1 MGAKVFNGAK
11 NKRIAELE
19 QKLDAVQER
28 SNLLDEACGI
38 GLWEAV
44 LHNGDALHAQSLWI
58 WSPEFR
64 RLIGYTD
71 VQSFPNVV
79 HSWSDKLHPDD
90 VAPTFAAFGK
100 HLEDKTGKSR
110 YSVNY
115 RLKMFDGSYQW
126 FRATG
131 GCMHQADGNT
141 IRACGSLT
149 NVNDEMLLKERMERE
164 AASDQVTVGTLAEG
178 LSRLAQGNLTH
189 RITTEFSAK
198 TSGLRSD
205 FNETAAKL
213 QETLNAVSVAAFGIL
228 SGSRE
233 LSTSSDDLSRRT
245 EQQAAS
251 LEETAAALDQIT
263 VNVANSSKRTDEARS
278 VAIRANASA
287 AQSEKV
293 VAKAVDAMHKIEQSS
308 NEISNII
315 GVIDEIAF
323 QTNLLALNAGVEA
336 ARAGEAGKGFAVV
349 AQEVRELAQRSAK
362 AAKAIKDLIRNSSV
376 EVQSGVT
383 LVSETGE
390 ALKTIESYI
399 VTINQHMDSI
409 ATSAREQSVGLAEVN
424 TAVNQ
429 MDQVTQQNAAMVE
442 ESNAASATLAEE
454 AGRLNQLISQFQLD
468 DASRHAFY
476 VPSVDPKHQ
485 SASPAG
491 RMTGQSAKAFS
502 GRAA

>member
-1 MGAKVFNGAK
+1 MFNGAK
-11 NKRIAELE
+11 NRRIAELE
-19 QKLDAVQER
+19 QKFNAVQER

-44 LHNGDALHAQSLWI
+44 LHDGDALHAKSLWT
-58 WSPEFR
+58 WSAEFR

-90 VAPTFAAFGK
+90 VAPTFAAFAK

-115 RLKMFDGSYQW
+115 RLKMFDGSYEW

-131 GCMHQADGNT
+131 GCAHQADGKT

-149 NVNDEMLLKERMERE
+149 NVNDEMLLKERMEKE
-164 AASDQVTVGTLAEG
+164 AANDQVTVSTLAEA
-178 LSRLAQGNLTH
+178 LAQLAQGNLTH
-189 RITTEFSAK
+189 RITAEFPAK
-198 TSGLRSD
+198 TAGLRSD

-213 QETLNAVSVAAFGIL
+213 QETLNAVSVAASGIL
-228 SGSRE
+228 SGSSE
-233 LSTSSDDLSRRT
+233 ISTSSDDLSRRT

-263 VNVANSSKRTDEARS
+263 VNVANSSKRTEEARS
-278 VAIRANASA
+278 VAVQANTSA
-287 AQSEKV
+287 AQSGKV
-293 VAKAVDAMHKIEQSS
+293 VANAVDAMHKIEQSS
-308 NEISNII
+308 NEISSII

-362 AAKAIKDLIRNSSV
+362 AAKEIKDLIRNSSA
-376 EVQSGVT
+376 EVQSGVR

-454 AGRLNQLISQFQLD
+454 AGRLNQLISQFTLD
-468 DASRHAFY
+468 A
-476 VPSVDPKHQ
+476 PKHHNS
-485 SASPAG
+485 SASTSH
-491 RMTGQSAKAFS
+491 R
-502 GRAA
+502 RAA

>member
-1 MGAKVFNGAK
+1 MFNGAK
-11 NKRIAELE
+11 SKRIAELE
-19 QKLDAVQER
+19 QKLGAVLER

-44 LHNGDALHAQSLWI
+44 LHNGDALHAQSLWT
-58 WSPEFR
+58 WSAEFR
-64 RLIGYTD
+64 RLVGYTD
-71 VQSFPNVV
+71 VHSFPNVV
-79 HSWSDKLHPDD
+79 QSWSDKLHPDD
-90 VAPTFAAFGK
+90 VAPTFAAFAK

-115 RLKMFDGSYQW
+115 RLKMRDGSYQW

-131 GCMHQADGNT
+131 GCAHQADGKT

-164 AASDQVTVGTLAEG
+164 AASDQVTVNALAEA
-178 LSRLAQGNLTH
+178 LAELAQGNLTH
-189 RITTEFSAK
+189 RITAEFSAK
-198 TSGLRSD
+198 TAGLRSD
-205 FNETAAKL
+205 FNETTAKL
-213 QETLNAVSVAAFGIL
+213 QDTLNAVSVAASGIH
-228 SGSRE
+228 SGSSE
-233 LSTSSDDLSRRT
+233 ISTSSDDLSRRT

-278 VAIRANASA
+278 VAVQANTSA
-287 AQSEKV
+287 AQSGKV
-293 VAKAVDAMHKIEQSS
+293 VADAVDAMHKIEQSS

-362 AAKAIKDLIRNSSV
+362 AAKEIKDLIRNSSV
-376 EVQSGVT
+376 EVQSGVK

-454 AGRLNQLISQFQLD
+454 AGRLNQLISQFRLD
-468 DASRHAFY
+468 APKHLNSSPMSASSRH
-476 VPSVDPKHQ
+476 
-485 SASPAG
+485 
-491 RMTGQSAKAFS
+491 R
-502 GRAA
+502 RAA

>member
-1 MGAKVFNGAK
+1 MFNGAK
-11 NKRIAELE
+11 NRRIAELE
-19 QKLDAVQER
+19 QKFNAVQER

-44 LHNGDALHAQSLWI
+44 LHDGDALHSKSLWT
-58 WSPEFR
+58 WSAEFR
-64 RLIGYTD
+64 RLVGYTD

-79 HSWSDKLHPDD
+79 QSWSDKLHPDD
-90 VAPTFAAFGK
+90 VAPTFAAFAK

-115 RLKMFDGSYQW
+115 RLKMFNGSYEW

-131 GCMHQADGNT
+131 GCAHQADGKT

-164 AASDQVTVGTLAEG
+164 AASDQVTVSALAEA
-178 LSRLAQGNLTH
+178 LAELAQGNLTH
-189 RITTEFSAK
+189 RITAEFSAK
-198 TSGLRSD
+198 TAGLRSD

-213 QETLNAVSVAAFGIL
+213 QETLNAVSVAASGIL
-228 SGSRE
+228 SGSSE
-233 LSTSSDDLSRRT
+233 ISTSSDDLSRRT

-263 VNVANSSKRTDEARS
+263 VNVANSSKRTEEARS
-278 VAIRANASA
+278 VAVQANTSA
-287 AQSEKV
+287 AQSGKV
-293 VAKAVDAMHKIEQSS
+293 VANAVDAMHKIEQSS

-362 AAKAIKDLIRNSSV
+362 AAKEIKDLIRNSSA

-454 AGRLNQLISQFQLD
+454 AGRLNQLISQFRLD
-468 DASRHAFY
+468 APKRHNSYAW
-476 VPSVDPKHQ
+476 
-485 SASPAG
+485 SAGTSH
-491 RMTGQSAKAFS
+491 R
-502 GRAA
+502 RAA

>member
-1 MGAKVFNGAK
+1 MFNGAK
-11 NKRIAELE
+11 NRRIAELE
-19 QKLDAVQER
+19 QKLNAVQER

-44 LHNGDALHAQSLWI
+44 LHDGDALHVKSLWT
-58 WSPEFR
+58 WSAEFR

-71 VQSFPNVV
+71 AQSFPNVV
-79 HSWSDKLHPDD
+79 QSWSDKLHPDD
-90 VAPTFAAFGK
+90 VAPTFAAFAK

-115 RLKMFDGSYQW
+115 RLKMFDGSYEW

-131 GCMHQADGNT
+131 GCAHQADGKT

-149 NVNDEMLLKERMERE
+149 NVNDEMLLKERMEKE
-164 AASDQVTVGTLAEG
+164 AANDQVTVSTLAEA
-178 LSRLAQGNLTH
+178 LAQLAQGNLTH
-189 RITTEFSAK
+189 RITAEFPAK
-198 TSGLRSD
+198 TAGLRSD

-213 QETLNAVSVAAFGIL
+213 QETLNAVSVAASGIL
-228 SGSRE
+228 SGSSE
-233 LSTSSDDLSRRT
+233 ISTSSDDLSRRT

-263 VNVANSSKRTDEARS
+263 VNVANSSKRTEEARS
-278 VAIRANASA
+278 VAVQANTSA
-287 AQSEKV
+287 AQSGKV
-293 VAKAVDAMHKIEQSS
+293 VANAVDAMHKIEQSS

-362 AAKAIKDLIRNSSV
+362 AAKEIKDLIRNSSA

-390 ALKTIESYI
+390 ALKTIETYI

-454 AGRLNQLISQFQLD
+454 AGRLNQLISQFRLD
-468 DASRHAFY
+468 APLHHNSYAL
-476 VPSVDPKHQ
+476 
-485 SASPAG
+485 SAGTSH
-491 RMTGQSAKAFS
+491 R
-502 GRAA
+502 RAA

>member
-1 MGAKVFNGAK
+1 MFSGAKSR
-11 NKRIAELE
+11 RIEELE
-19 QKLDAVQER
+19 QKLSAVLER

-44 LHNGDALHAQSLWI
+44 LHNGDALHEQSLWT
-58 WSPEFR
+58 WSAEFR

-79 HSWSDKLHPDD
+79 QSWSDKLHPDD

-115 RLKMFDGSYQW
+115 RLKMFDGSYEW

-131 GCMHQADGNT
+131 GCAHQADGKT

-149 NVNDEMLLKERMERE
+149 NVNDQMLLQERMEKE
-164 AASDQVTVGTLAEG
+164 AASDQVTVNALAEA
-178 LSRLAQGNLTH
+178 LAELAGGNLTH
-189 RITTEFSAK
+189 RITAEFSAK
-198 TSGLRSD
+198 TAGLRSD

-213 QETLNAVSVAAFGIL
+213 QDTLNAVSVAASGIL
-228 SGSRE
+228 SGSSE
-233 LSTSSDDLSRRT
+233 ISTSSDDLSRRT

-263 VNVANSSKRTDEARS
+263 VNVGSSTKRTDEARS
-278 VAIRANASA
+278 VAVQANSSA
-287 AQSEKV
+287 AHSGKV
-293 VAKAVDAMHKIEQSS
+293 VANAVDAMHKIEQSS

-362 AAKAIKDLIRNSSV
+362 AAKEIKDLIRNSSLEV
-376 EVQSGVT
+376 ESGVK

-390 ALKTIESYI
+390 ALKTIEGYI

-442 ESNAASATLAEE
+442 ESNAASATLAQE
-454 AGRLNQLISQFQLD
+454 AGRLNQLISQFQLNEAPRHSSY
-468 DASRHAFY
+468 AS
-476 VPSVDPKHQ
+476 SVGAKHE
-485 SASPAG
+485 SGSPVGRIAG
-491 RMTGQSAKAFS
+491 QIANAVSRT
-502 GRAA
+502 AA

>member
-1 MGAKVFNGAK
+1 MFSGAKS
-11 NKRIAELE
+11 KRIEEL
-19 QKLDAVQER
+19 QHKLDAVLER

-44 LHNGDALHAQSLWI
+44 LHDGDALHAKSLWT
-58 WSPEFR
+58 WSAEFR
-64 RLIGYTD
+64 RLIGYSD

-79 HSWSDKLHPDD
+79 QSWSDKLHPDD

-115 RLKMFDGSYQW
+115 RLKMRDGSYQW

-131 GCMHQADGNT
+131 GCAHQADGKT

-149 NVNDEMLLKERMERE
+149 NINDQILLQERMEKE
-164 AASDQVTVGTLAEG
+164 AASDQVTVSALAEA
-178 LSRLAQGNLTH
+178 LAELAHGNLTH
-189 RITTEFSAK
+189 RITAEFSAK
-198 TSGLRSD
+198 TAALRSD

-213 QETLNAVSVAAFGIL
+213 QDTLNAVSVAASGIL
-228 SGSRE
+228 SGSSE
-233 LSTSSDDLSRRT
+233 ISTSSDDLSRRT

-251 LEETAAALDQIT
+251 IEETAAALDQIT
-263 VNVANSSKRTDEARS
+263 VNVANSSKRTEEARS
-278 VAIRANASA
+278 VAVQANSSA

-293 VAKAVDAMHKIEQSS
+293 VSNAVDAMHKIEQSS

-362 AAKAIKDLIRNSSV
+362 AAKEIKELIRNSSV
-376 EVQSGVT
+376 EVESGVK

-390 ALKTIESYI
+390 ALKTIEGYI

-468 DASRHAFY
+468 SPQRSNSSVKSAGANHRP
-476 VPSVDPKHQ
+476 VPSPV
-485 SASPAG
+485 S
-491 RMTGQSAKAFS
+491 RMTGNIARAFS
-502 GRAA
+502 GNAA

>member
-1 MGAKVFNGAK
+1 MFSSAK
-11 NKRIAELE
+11 NKHIVELE
-19 QKLDAVQER
+19 RELGGVKER

-44 LHNGDALHAQSLWI
+44 LHNGDALHPQSLWT
-58 WSPEFR
+58 WSAEFR
-64 RLIGYTD
+64 RLIGFTD

-79 HSWSDKLHPDD
+79 QSWSDRLHPDD
-90 VAPTFAAFGK
+90 VAPTFAAFAK
-100 HLEDKTGKSR
+100 HLGDKTGKSR

-131 GCMHQADGNT
+131 GCAHQVDGKT

-149 NVNDEMLLKERMERE
+149 NINDEMLLKEWMERE
-164 AASDQVTVGTLAEG
+164 AESDKVTVSALAEA
-178 LSRLAQGNLTH
+178 LSQLAHGNLTH
-189 RITTEFSAK
+189 RVTAEFSAK
-198 TSGLRSD
+198 TAGLRSD
-205 FNETAAKL
+205 FNETTSKL
-213 QETLNAVSVAAFGIL
+213 QETMNAVSVAASSIL
-228 SGSRE
+228 SGSSE
-233 LSTSSDDLSRRT
+233 ISTGSDDLSRRT

-263 VNVANSSKRTDEARS
+263 ANVMSSSKLTEEARS
-278 VAIRANASA
+278 VAVQANNSA
-287 AQSEKV
+287 AQSGKV
-293 VAKAVDAMHKIEQSS
+293 VANAIDAMHRIEQSS

-315 GVIDEIAF
+315 GVIDKIAF

-362 AAKAIKDLIRNSSV
+362 AAKEIKELIRNSFV
-376 EVQSGVT
+376 EVQSGVKF
-383 LVSETGE
+383 VSETGK

-399 VTINQHMDSI
+399 VTINQHMGSI
-409 ATSAREQSVGLAEVN
+409 AASAREQSVGLAEVN

-442 ESNAASATLAEE
+442 ESNAASATLVEE
-454 AGRLNQLISQFQLD
+454 ARRLSHLISQFQLD
-468 DASRHAFY
+468 ISPSHGRYIMSTGSNHSSTASLESQMSSSIAR
-476 VPSVDPKHQ
+476 VLSG
-485 SASPAG
+485 SAA
-491 RMTGQSAKAFS
+491 
-502 GRAA
+502 